1 MHVFKGRL
9 LMNIQDLEML
19 IKGRRSIRQWKKE
32 DVPDELI
39 RKAVE
44 LATWAPNGGNY
55 QGWHFIV
62 VKQKEMIEKMANAVQ
77 AAADRIASWPEAAS
91 WQEDVRRYQKNSSY
105 FRNAPVC
112 IGVFIS
118 EYQSVMDKVLMAR
131 ESFDPGAKNIL
142 GFRRTAPTSIQSA
155 AAAVTTMLL
164 VFHQMGFGAVWLG
177 APLMAKKEIETL
189 LKVPANF
196 SLTSLIAVGYAAE
209 SPKKER
215 KPVDE
220 VLEFLY

>member
-1 MHVFKGRL
+1 
-9 LMNIQDLEML
+9 MNIQDLDML

-32 DVPDELI
+32 DISDELLK
-39 RKAVE
+39 KAVE

-55 QGWHFIV
+55 QGWRFIV
-62 VKQKEMIEKMANAVQ
+62 VKQKGMIEKMANAVQ
-77 AAADRIASWPEAAS
+77 AAADKIASWPEAAS

-105 FRNAPVC
+105 FRNASAC

-131 ESFDPGAKNIL
+131 ESFDLGAKEIL
-142 GFRRTAPTSIQSA
+142 GFRRSAPTSIQSA

-164 VFHQMGFGAVWLG
+164 VFHQMGLGPVWLG

-189 LKVPANF
+189 LKVPASF
-196 SLTSLIAVGYAAE
+196 SLTSLIAVGCPDE
-209 SPKKER
+209 SPQRDR
-215 KPVDE
+215 KPVDQ
-220 VLEFLY
+220 VLEFIR

>member
-1 MHVFKGRL
+1 
-9 LMNIQDLEML
+9 MNIQDLEML

-32 DVPDELI
+32 EVPDELL
-39 RKAVE
+39 RKAME

-55 QGWHFIV
+55 QGWRFII
-62 VKQKEMIEKMANAVQ
+62 VKNKGAIEKMANAVQ
-77 AAADRIASWPEAAS
+77 SAADKIASWPEAMS
-91 WQEDVRRYQKNSSY
+91 WQEDVRRYQKNASY
-105 FRNAPVC
+105 FRNAPAC

-118 EYQSVMDKVLMAR
+118 DYQSVMDKVLIAR
-131 ESFDPGAKNIL
+131 ESFDPEAKNIM
-142 GFRRTAPTSIQSA
+142 GFRRSAPTAIQSA

-164 VFHQMGFGAVWLG
+164 VFHQMALGAVWLG

-196 SLTSLIAVGYAAE
+196 SLTSLIAVGHPDE
-209 SPKKER
+209 SPQRER
-215 KPVDE
+215 KPVDQ